1 MFLVFEAQNK
11 KQKIQ
16 NITNLPF
23 LFCFVILFNVGHNTT
38 VAYIFT
44 YTITN
49 LNQYPLS
56 PIPPQTHTSS
66 YLSNTTIQYK

>member
-1 MFLVFEAQNK
+1 MFLVFETQNK

-16 NITNLPF
+16 NITYLPF
-23 LFCFVILFNVGHNTT
+23 LFCFVILFNVGHNTK

-56 PIPPQTHTSS
+56 PIPSPKHTPHPISP
-66 YLSNTTIQYK
+66 I